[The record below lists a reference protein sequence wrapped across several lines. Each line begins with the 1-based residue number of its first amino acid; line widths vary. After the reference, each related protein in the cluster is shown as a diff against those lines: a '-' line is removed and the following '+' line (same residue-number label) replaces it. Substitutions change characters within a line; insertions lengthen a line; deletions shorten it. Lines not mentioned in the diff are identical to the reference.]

1 MSTKAL
7 ETMCKELEEDL
18 VLYYYGEIA
27 DDEKRRIDQHL
38 GNCAGCGRFL
48 EDLRRLLP
56 QMSAP
61 QELPQSFWDNYY
73 RETIQKLAHQREP
86 GFQWR
91 NLFAPVRMWM
101 IPAFGT
107 AVVAALAFGLI
118 LSKGNLNSLYNQPQE
133 RIPRELVTDT
143 EQLEFF
149 KSMDMLES
157 LSTLEQMETSK
168 AGGHATWSETSRLN
182 SVEIA

>member
-1 MSTKAL
+1 MKSKEAL
-7 ETMCKELEEDL
+7 ETMCKGLEEDL

-38 GNCAGCGRFL
+38 GNCSGCGRFL
-48 EDLRRLLP
+48 EDLHRLLP
-56 QMSAP
+56 QMAAP

-73 RETIQKLAHQREP
+73 RETIQKLAHQREA

-91 NLFAPVRMWM
+91 KLFAPMRMWM

-118 LSKGNLNSLYNQPQE
+118 LSKGNLNSLYDQPQE

-149 KSMDMLES
+149 RSMDMLES
-157 LSTLEQMETSK
+157 LSAIEQLETSK
-168 AGGHATWSETSRLN
+168 AGAHTT
-182 SVEIA
+182 

>member
-1 MSTKAL
+1 MKSKEAL
-7 ETMCKELEEDL
+7 ETMCKGLEEDL

-27 DDEKRRIDQHL
+27 NDEKRRIDQHL
-38 GNCAGCGRFL
+38 GNCSGCGRFL
-48 EDLRRLLP
+48 EDLHRLLP
-56 QMSAP
+56 QMAAP

-73 RETIQKLAHQREP
+73 RETIQKLAHQRES

-91 NLFAPVRMWM
+91 KLFAPMRMWM

-118 LSKGNLNSLYNQPQE
+118 LSKGNLNSLYDQPQE
-133 RIPRELVTDT
+133 RIPRELVTDS

-149 KSMDMLES
+149 RSMDMLES
-157 LSTLEQMETSK
+157 LSAIEQLETSK
-168 AGGHATWSETSRLN
+168 AGGHTT
-182 SVEIA
+182 